1 MSGSN
6 LDLLGVNLAGA
17 EFGSVGQAFGTGYT
31 YPTHAEIDYEAASGM
46 NVIRLPFLWERLQP
60 TLNGPLDPAEL
71 ARIDDVVAYAASR
84 GVEVDLD
91 VHDYGNYG
99 GQPIGS
105 SAVPN
110 SAFADLWGKIAAH
123 YATNVNVMFGL
134 MNEPQQSSA
143 TGWLGSVNAAVAAIR
158 GAGASQEILVPGV
171 GYDGAWTWTTGPN
184 AGVIGN
190 GVVDPL
196 NNYAFEVHQYLDSD
210 GSGTHQNVVSS
221 TIGSQRLADITTWA
235 ESTGH
240 RLFLGEF
247 GTSSDTTSLSALGNM
262 LSYMSQHADVWQG
275 GTYWAAGPWWGD
287 YMYSAEPSNG
297 VDTGQMKVLEAYEH
311 TAPTSGT
318 TVSVPSTS
326 GGTGP
331 APGSSAP
338 TTATSAANP
347 TTAPGASTTVPVAS
361 APSTTAAPVAASVP
375 VTVPA
380 ATSTA
385 AANST
390 TAPAALT
397 TVPVAS
403 APSTTAAPVAASVPL
418 TDPAPT
424 STVAADSTT
433 APSAFMTV
441 PVASAPSS
449 TAAPVAASVPVTDPA
464 PTSTAAANSTAAPV
478 AAVIP
483 ANTTPPVAITTTAAT
498 APVSVAV
505 ASTPTASTPAASP
518 LAPVGSFATLL
529 ATPAA
534 APYAAPA
541 QAPTVTVDPGV
552 TFASPTSLTLT
563 GTVSDTAASV
573 HVLAGRRD
581 LGAATVAA
589 DGTWALP
596 VTLWAGFHGGIAAVV
611 TSGVGLSGRAAAPF
625 SLTTGIKGQGC
636 KASLDSY
643 DATGIYLG
651 TTEYDGHGSVYLQWT
666 ETANAIGGVT
676 DNSMAGFALQA
687 LGVSS
692 MKTRYD
698 ADGNLVSDTL
708 NVLAGGVHSL
718 AGSGANDMFVF
729 QPHAGHDSIAG
740 FVTSGPG
747 HDVLS
752 LPASEFTSFAQVLSD
767 VSQSGSDT
775 VIKIAGHDTITLLGV
790 SASALKQQDFRF
802 HP

>member
-1 MSGSN
+1 MSGGN
-6 LDLLGVNLAGA
+6 LDLLGVNLAAG

-60 TLNGPLDPAEL
+60 TLNGPLDSAEL
-71 ARIDDVVAYAASR
+71 ARIDDVVAYATSK
-84 GVEVDLD
+84 GLKVDLD

-99 GQPIGS
+99 GQPVGS
-105 SAVPN
+105 AAVPN

-123 YATNVNVMFGL
+123 YATNSNVMFGL

-143 TGWLGSVNAAVAAIR
+143 TGWLGSVNAAVVAIR
-158 GAGASQEILVPGV
+158 GAGASQEILVPGI

-184 AGVIGN
+184 ASVIGN

-221 TIGSQRLADITTWA
+221 TIGSQRLAAITTWA

-247 GTSSDTTSLSALGNM
+247 GVSSDTTSLSALGNM

-275 GTYWAAGPWWGD
+275 GTYWAAGPWWGN

-297 VDTGQMKVLEAYEH
+297 VDTGQMMVLEAYKH
-311 TAPTSGT
+311 TAPTVGNT
-318 TVSVPSTS
+318 GSVASTS

-338 TTATSAANP
+338 TTAPAAGSTTAANP
-347 TTAPGASTTVPVAS
+347 TTAPGTTTTAPVAS
-361 APSTTAAPVAASVP
+361 APSTNAAPVAASAP

-385 AANST
+385 AANPT
-390 TAPAALT
+390 TAPSAST

-403 APSTTAAPVAASVPL
+403 APSAPV
-418 TDPAPT
+418 
-424 STVAADSTT
+424 T
-433 APSAFMTV
+433 APAE
-441 PVASAPSS
+441 
-449 TAAPVAASVPVTDPA
+449 
-464 PTSTAAANSTAAPV
+464 TSTAAANPTNTPVVAATSVPSTTAAPALV
-478 AAVIP
+478 SVAASAPTATPAATSTATTNTMAPAAAVIP
-483 ANTTPPVAITTTAAT
+483 ATMTPPVAITTTAAT
-498 APVSVAV
+498 APVSA
-505 ASTPTASTPAASP
+505 AATSTPTASTSAAQAITPPAP
-518 LAPVGSFATLL
+518 LASDTLL
-529 ATPAA
+529 AIPAA
-534 APYAAPA
+534 APDAAPA
-541 QAPTVTVDPGV
+541 QPPTVTVDAGV
-552 TFASPTSLTLT
+552 TFASPTGLTLT
-563 GTVSDTAASV
+563 GTVSDAAASV

-596 VTLWAGFHGGIAAVV
+596 VNLPKGFHGGIAAVAI
-611 TSGVGLSGRAAAPF
+611 SADGLSARAAAPF
-625 SLTTGIKGQGC
+625 SLTTGIKGQGY

-643 DATGIYLG
+643 DANGTYLG
-651 TTEYDGHGSVYLQWT
+651 TTEYDGHGGIYLQWT
-666 ETANAIGGVT
+666 ETANADGNVT
-676 DNSMAGFALQA
+676 DAYTAGSALRG

-692 MKTRYD
+692 AVSRYD
-698 ADGNLVSDTL
+698 ASGDLLSDTM
-708 NVLAGGVHSL
+708 NVLAGGTHTVAA
-718 AGSGANDMFVF
+718 AGGSDTFVF
-729 QPHAGHDSIAG
+729 QPHHGHDWVAG
-740 FVTSGPG
+740 FVTAGPG

-767 VSQSGSDT
+767 TSQSGADT
-775 VIKIAGHDTITLLGV
+775 VIKSAGHDAITLLGV
-790 SASALKQQDFRF
+790 SASALKPQDFRF